1 MYIDSLTIAAIVV
14 FVFAMGLFVKTCF
27 IDNCIL
33 SADRRTG
40 TRGEVQTGGEE

>member
-14 FVFAMGLFVKTCF
+14 FVFAMGLFVKACV

-33 SADRRTG
+33 SADRK
-40 TRGEVQTGGEE
+40 TRGYHETQAGGGE

>member
-27 IDNCIL
+27 INSCIL
-33 SADRRTG
+33 SGDRKTG
-40 TRGEVQTGGEE
+40 TRGEVQTGGGE